1 MGIQVQGLLVLGV
14 FILII
19 ALIHYG
25 SYWMVEKRF
34 RKLRKDKPNEFI
46 EWVIPKERME
56 EYQKTDVLHIGG
68 FPFITMTESKMVNSW
83 YHDKLDYVCYLSM
96 DGFHITKNSY
106 LNKSSLEER
115 GLLREKKSNPTGDD
129 IPVTIFEDKDT
140 GHKVWFTDKALEEM
154 NAAGKVIDKID
165 SKAWFEDY
173 DAPTGPGIVQQME
186 EHEPKFM
193 TRLEAKERFNM
204 SRTQYDFAKK
214 WFDTNNG

>member
-129 IPVTIFEDKDT
+129 IPV
-140 GHKVWFTDKALEEM
+140 GR
-154 NAAGKVIDKID
+154 
-165 SKAWFEDY
+165 
-173 DAPTGPGIVQQME
+173 GIVQQME